1 MVLLSNAIGHVSRYG
16 SQFLSPL
23 DVEHLII
30 KEDVR
35 FDFLQQRPLWS
46 PSQEKSLID
55 LQTPTTQSLQ
65 DASARTGGAAGR
77 DEEGSD
83 RTADALIFDVEFS
96 LELPQG
102 LQETL
107 QRALRGRRASQSQK
121 HNDHRGTANRTGTF
135 VSTINRSEPVT

>member
-1 MVLLSNAIGHVSRYG
+1 MVLLSDAIGHVSRYG

-35 FDFLQQRPLWS
+35 LDFPQQRPLRS

-77 DEEGSD
+77 DQEGPD
-83 RTADALIFDVEFS
+83 WTVDALVFGVEFS
-96 LELPQG
+96 LELPQS

-107 QRALRGRRASQSQK
+107 QRALREPKSEQTEGKAS
-121 HNDHRGTANRTGTF
+121 RTGSRNGT
-135 VSTINRSEPVT
+135 EAVT

>member
-65 DASARTGGAAGR
+65 DASARTGGAAGC

-83 RTADALIFDVEFS
+83 RTVDALIFDVELS
-96 LELPQG
+96 LELPQS

-107 QRALRGRRASQSQK
+107 QRALREPK
-121 HNDHRGTANRTGTF
+121 
-135 VSTINRSEPVT
+135 SEPVTKAQ